1 MAVQLVRVGPS
12 WTKISSPG
20 DREYYYMNHSGNAVK
35 FFFSDTEININVA
48 TTIPKILF
56 TMGGCIGQ
64 IKSPADKYM
73 YAKAIPFVSP
83 IGTAIETTTDD
94 TIILREVEPINEK
107 DAYAAIMKVLTE
119 VMRLST
125 RVTANEYRHAKGH
138 VDHLRNVKEIKQVAY
153 NSMRSAYRLY
163 KMVIDLLN
171 RIFGIDEQL
180 IDHKTR
186 LHEQEELLHTYIEI
200 TDATLMDLSLEIK
213 DVAYQEHMNTATAD
227 RILMNLLQRL
237 LAAERFLSDARYS
250 LNGLDFDVK
259 NLKSLQID
267 QEEFSLF
274 VTELKDV
281 VLNVNSIN
289 ETLLN
294 MTSTQTTTT
303 ADVQRLQGYIAE
315 LNNAMNAIA
324 LDYTVDQINTAFEI
338 VLDTT
343 SNTMKPTVEA
353 LRDVT
358 KELAEARIRDAEHMA
373 ILDTKM
379 DRSGLTILSPEAT
392 DLINFAKNDMG

>member
-20 DREYYYMNHSGNAVK
+20 DQEYYYMNNSGNAVK
-35 FFFSDTEININVA
+35 FFFSDTEVNINA
-48 TTIPKILF
+48 DTAIPKVLF

-64 IKSPADKYM
+64 VKSPANKYM
-73 YAKAIPFVSP
+73 YAKAIPFISP
-83 IGTAIETTTDD
+83 IGTIIETTTDD
-94 TIILREVEPINEK
+94 IVIMREIEPINEK
-107 DAYAAIMKVLTE
+107 DTYAAIMKVLTE

-163 KMVIDLLN
+163 KLVIDLFN
-171 RIFGIDEQL
+171 RMFDVDEQL

-186 LHEQEELLHTYIEI
+186 IHDTEELLHTYIEI
-200 TDATLMDLSLEIK
+200 TDSTLMDLSLEIK
-213 DVAYQEHMNTATAD
+213 DVAYQEHMNTATTD

-237 LAAERFLSDARYS
+237 LAAERFLSDARYNMNN
-250 LNGLDFDVK
+250 LTMDVS
-259 NLKSLQID
+259 NLKNLQID

-274 VTELKDV
+274 VTELKDII
-281 VLNVNSIN
+281 LNVNSIN
-289 ETLLN
+289 QTLLN
-294 MTSTQTTTT
+294 MSNTQSTTT

-315 LNNAMNAIA
+315 LNNAMNTIA
-324 LDYTVDQINTAFEI
+324 LDYTVDQINTAFEA

-343 SNTMKPTVEA
+343 SSTMKPTVEA

-358 KELAEARIRDAEHMA
+358 KEIAEARVRDAEHMA

-379 DRSGLTILSPEAT
+379 DKDGLIILSPET
-392 DLINFAKNDMG
+392 TNIGNFAKNT